1 MDLTVISRKI
11 KEVVKKYR
19 YALAVLV
26 IGIGLMLLPRSMDT
40 NDVSPTVEKES
51 STPDEAASLSQI
63 LSKIHGAGKV
73 EIYLTLESSERT
85 VFQTDGEGQEGG
97 GETVIV
103 TDEDR
108 AQQGL
113 VQEIISPRYRGA
125 IILCEGADD
134 PTVRLSIVEAVADA
148 TGLTSDRI
156 SILKMK

>member
-1 MDLTVISRKI
+1 MDLKNMYGRS
-11 KEVVKKYR
+11 KEVIKKYR
-19 YALAVLV
+19 YAVAVLV
-26 IGIGLMLLPRSMDT
+26 IGIGLMLLPELGEKKEVAT
-40 NDVSPTVEKES
+40 TVEQEEMA
-51 STPDEAASLSQI
+51 PDVAASLSRI
-63 LSKIHGAGKV
+63 LSQIHGAGKV

-85 VFQTDGEGQEGG
+85 VYQTDGDSQGG
-97 GETVIV
+97 GADTVIV

-113 VQEIISPRYRGA
+113 VQEVLSPQYRGA
-125 IILCEGADD
+125 IILCQGADD